1 MARVPETDKQTI
13 REMYADGKEMKEIA
27 QIMSLEY
34 KDIYIIVREK
44 QIKESNASYYRK
56 NHGNKNKL
64 PPASKFVETSKEMPP
79 VYKSELLIIADKNLA
94 EQACSDM
101 GLKPPV
107 CPLAKRPSS
116 FNANG
121 WVWTGTGW
129 VAGTDVN
136 NVGRVK
142 HKSAGSML

>member
-1 MARVPETDKQTI
+1 MARVPETEKQTI
-13 REMYADGKEMKEIA
+13 RKLYADGKEMKEIA

-34 KDIYIIVREK
+34 NDIYAIVREK
-44 QIKESNASYYRK
+44 QIKESSASYYKK
-56 NHGNKNKL
+56 NHGNKNK
-64 PPASKFVETSKEMPP
+64 MPP
-79 VYKSELLIIADKNLA
+79 VHKSELIIIADKNLA
-94 EQACSDM
+94 EQACRDM

-121 WVWTGTGW
+121 WVWTGNGW

-136 NVGRVK
+136 NIGRVK
-142 HKSAGSML
+142 YKSAGGML